1 MLKCGCPTNFSLSCF
16 EYKAEESL
24 SKRSNDARQTKV
36 RRTFGQIGNR
46 QSKIDNL
53 LALCSPTLRV
63 MLMKAIF
70 GHLFERGERYAGR
83 RTNHCEPYPSGKWA
97 LSAYK
102 NWRLGRARIWL
113 LAFGYE
119 STVFAPWP
127 GLPGL
132 SQLRSP
138 APVQSRKLADEGKS
152 LLRTCE
158 YQQALP
164 D

>member
-1 MLKCGCPTNFSLSCF
+1 MDLEDALVTRDKLKFVGTL
-16 EYKAEESL
+16 
-24 SKRSNDARQTKV
+24 
-36 RRTFGQIGNR
+36 GQIGNR
-46 QSKIDNL
+46 QSKISNL
-53 LALCSPTLRV
+53 HGPLQSNFARY
-63 MLMKAIF
+63 AYEGDF

-83 RTNHCEPYPSGKWA
+83 RTNHCEPYPSGKWVV
-97 LSAYK
+97 SGYK
-102 NWRLGRARIWL
+102 NWPLGREGIWL
-113 LAFGYE
+113 LAFGHE

-132 SQLRSP
+132 SQLRS
-138 APVQSRKLADEGKS
+138 AASVQSGKLADEGKS